1 MDAESEE
8 SCWKN
13 MDRIEEVI
21 DKSKDDDFN
30 EDIDDEDNE
39 EEDEDEEEDRDEIPS
54 SWNISASDQ
63 VEDDDDDDDDDMF
76 YDEWSDALKQNI
88 LDRFLASRYDIS
100 DPDGDSDLD
109 MNGENTV
116 RNVCKVD
123 SEEKDMP
130 LSNVLSTTTT
140 PNKDRYL
147 QHLEE
152 FIGPNAGSILIRG
165 VTERRVGERDD
176 NDDDDDDDDD
186 EDEDYTDEQLNS
198 CRHIILTPNRKKQL
212 EKMESFANPNEGF
225 FNSRTSNQIILG
237 LELEVNRSMSKVL
250 SSEKFDSLFALTY
263 VLSQD
268 SYWIYDNEFW
278 EENDLLN
285 QSIRLLAKAWRFLLK
300 KPNAELGVDE
310 EYTRPGIETL
320 LEQFQEMISSC
331 QYVNAKFKT

>member
-1 MDAESEE
+1 
-8 SCWKN
+8 
-13 MDRIEEVI
+13 
-21 DKSKDDDFN
+21 
-30 EDIDDEDNE
+30 
-39 EEDEDEEEDRDEIPS
+39 
-54 SWNISASDQ
+54 
-63 VEDDDDDDDDDMF
+63 MF

-88 LDRFLASRYDIS
+88 MDRFLDLRYDIS
-100 DPDGDSDLD
+100 DPDRDGDQ
-109 MNGENTV
+109 NTV
-116 RNVCKVD
+116 RNVRKVD

-152 FIGPNAGSILIRG
+152 FIGPNAGSILVRG

-176 NDDDDDDDDD
+176 NDDDDDDD
-186 EDEDYTDEQLNS
+186 DEDYTDEQLNS

-237 LELEVNRSMSKVL
+237 LEFEVNRAMSKVL
-250 SSEKFDSLFALTY
+250 PNEKFDALFALTY

-320 LEQFQEMISSC
+320 LEQFKEMISSC